1 MIAPIDRW
9 HALEPFEH
17 RGTKSSWLHWLV
29 GHALAKTEWERAG
42 EEFYVAG
49 TNNVHADGR
58 RGSTE
63 ACVIDNGLSNFSF
76 SSFDSYC
83 GTPHVLG
90 TGVTFALDTE
100 PRGLSPASR

>member
-63 ACVIDNGLSNFSF
+63 ARVIDNSLGYFSF
-76 SSFDSYC
+76 GSFDMNMNCIFPS
-83 GTPHVLG
+83 LAQI
-90 TGVTFALDTE
+90 FDIAL
-100 PRGLSPASR
+100 PV